1 MADLVSVPNVNGIP
15 PVLFAPGFGGGIP
28 LVGAD
33 TISFPAI
40 ATGSPWGVYGG
51 GGGQVVQAD
60 TVVAMDYKEDWVI
73 ADFPLERGAFES
85 YNKVATP
92 FDVRFVFVAG
102 QSLAARAALLAS
114 LDAVMG
120 DLNLYDVVTPERVWS
135 NVNFIHRDF
144 RRTTQNGVGLLAV
157 SVVCQQVRIT
167 VGAGATDPSS
177 TGSIGNTA
185 SPSLSGQVNDG
196 TVQPTYS
203 GPGDIVSAQGQA
215 FGGDYNVGGYDPS
228 GTGTGTLSAANF
240 GIGGITGGVP
250 LTSTSIAGLT
260 PASPT

>member
-1 MADLVSVPNVNGIP
+1 MPDLVSVPNVNGVP
-15 PVLFAPGFGGGIP
+15 SVLFAPGFGVGIP
-28 LVGAD
+28 LIPAD
-33 TISFPAI
+33 TINIPAI
-40 ATGSPWGVYGG
+40 STGSPWGIYSGG
-51 GGGQVVQAD
+51 AQVVQAD

-92 FDVRFVFVAG
+92 YDVRFVFVAG
-102 QSLAARAALLAS
+102 QSLPARAALIAS

-120 DLNLYDVVTPERVWS
+120 DLNLYDVVTPERVWP
-135 NVNFIHRDF
+135 NLNIIHRDF

-167 VGAGATDPSS
+167 VGAGAADPSS

-185 SPSLSGQVNDG
+185 DPSLAGQTNDG

-203 GPGDIVSAQGQA
+203 GPGDIAGAQGQA
-215 FGGDYNVGGYDPS
+215 FIGGYNVGGYDPS
-228 GTGTGTLSAANF
+228 GTGIGTLSATNF
-240 GIGGITGGVP
+240 GIGGVTGGLP
-250 LTSTSIAGLT
+250 LTSTSVAGT
-260 PASPT
+260 APASPN